1 MRFIDETRVFVA
13 GGAGGRGCVAFLR
26 ERYRPKGGPAGGDGG
41 DGGSVIL
48 EATTRASTLLDLHFK
63 RHYKAERGKHGE
75 GNDRHGANGKDV
87 VIPVPI
93 GTVVLED
100 ETGTILGDLTQDGQR
115 LVVATGGKGGRGNAR
130 FANAVRQ
137 APEYAQPGLS
147 GEERWI
153 RLELKLLADVGL
165 VGLPNAGKSTLIRK
179 VSRSR
184 AKVASYPFTTLVPNL
199 GVVTL
204 SDDVSFVIADV
215 PGLIAGAGDGA
226 GLGHQFLRHI
236 ERTRVLVYLLD
247 AAGQPG
253 PTEAYT
259 TLRNEIERF
268 EPTLLE
274 RPAIVCLSKLDLVD
288 DEWITLC
295 QMELEEVG
303 VQETVAL
310 SGLSGDGTKELIQKI
325 ARQLNKNKPLDHIL

>member
-13 GGAGGRGCVAFLR
+13 GGAGGKGCVAFLR
-26 ERYRPKGGPAGGDGG
+26 ERFNPKGGPSGGDGG

-75 GNDRHGANGKDV
+75 GNDRHGANGQDSL
-87 VIPVPI
+87 IPVPI
-93 GTVVLED
+93 GTIVFDE
-100 ETGTILGDLTQDGQR
+100 ETGAVLGDLTEDGQQ
-115 LVVATGGKGGRGNAR
+115 LVVAGGGKGGRGNAR
-130 FANAVRQ
+130 FTNSVRQ
-137 APEYAQPGLS
+137 APSYAQPGIS

-184 AKVASYPFTTLVPNL
+184 AKVANYPFTTLVPNL
-199 GVVTL
+199 GVVSL
-204 SDDVSFVIADV
+204 SDDFSFVIADV
-215 PGLIAGAGDGA
+215 PGLIEGAGDGA

-236 ERTRVLVYLLD
+236 ERTSVLVYLLD

-253 PTEAYT
+253 PKEAYT
-259 TLRNEIERF
+259 TLRAEIERY

-274 RPAIVCLSKLDLVD
+274 RPSIVCISKLDLVD
-288 DEWITLC
+288 EEWISLC
-295 QMELEEVG
+295 SMELAEVG
-303 VQETVAL
+303 VENTVAL
-310 SGLSGDGTKELIQKI
+310 SGLSGDGTKDLIQKV
-325 ARQLNKNKPLDHIL
+325 AQILTSKDSIEDE